1 MDLAIVDKRYFTK
14 ESYQR
19 KKGNVAFEVTPA
31 DQEILKDK
39 SYYRVYNLQG
49 AFQEA
54 RTSYFHNS
62 LGGYSGAK
70 MRRYQDLYD
79 SIITDDTRNLVNDA
93 QAGQLDFTK
102 YHSFNLLNAKYIVY
116 GTQANQVIPNPN
128 ANGAAWFVKSIQEV
142 NSPIEE
148 LAQIS
153 KTNTQNIAIID
164 KLKFKIP
171 DFGYDSLSEIKFIE
185 SEPARLKY
193 ESTSNANGLA
203 VFSEIYYPKG
213 WIATIDG
220 KEKPILRA
228 DYVLRALEIPAGK
241 HTIEFKFEPKPYLVG
256 NKITMASSWIL
267 LILVIGGLG
276 FTVKKELE

>member
-1 MDLAIVDKRYFTK
+1 
-14 ESYQR
+14 
-19 KKGNVAFEVTPA
+19 
-31 DQEILKDK
+31 
-39 SYYRVYNLQG
+39 
-49 AFQEA
+49 
-54 RTSYFHNS
+54 
-62 LGGYSGAK
+62 
-70 MRRYQDLYD
+70 
-79 SIITDDTRNLVNDA
+79 
-93 QAGQLDFTK
+93 
-102 YHSFNLLNAKYIVY
+102 VY
-116 GTQANQVIPNPN
+116 GTQANQVIPNRN

-148 LAQIS
+148 LALIS
-153 KTNTQNIAIID
+153 KTDTKNIAIID
-164 KLKFKIP
+164 KSKFKIP
-171 DFGYDSLSEIKFIE
+171 DFGYDSLGEIKFIE

-203 VFSEIYYPKG
+203 VFSEFYYPKG

-220 KEKPILRA
+220 KETPILRA

-241 HTIEFKFEPKPYLVG
+241 HTIEFRFEPKPYLVG